1 MIVTGDA
8 PGVPIRDANAMFD
21 FGKDLKRF
29 VADGVGGQGRDPRVL
44 ELLPTATVA
53 EQASAEARAAGLASR
68 PWRAWRDVA
77 LIWTSH
83 ARRTGLES
91 SLEAAGR
98 AASAALDAAP
108 AGHAFALA
116 SAAAAEVL
124 LAKFD
129 LRANE
134 IALGEAEAA
143 VEAAAE
149 EPNSRRAQSAVAAV
163 HARVRMR
170 RALMDDDTGAV
181 KAAAA
186 LLDAA
191 LHEHGRRAAETD
203 PWRLV
208 RTTDLRLER
217 AELTVRAGLRWK
229 DHRLLEQAGR
239 DLRQL
244 IENLDADVLPVSRA
258 RAVRMCG
265 LSLSALAGMAASAD
279 AMEQAVEML
288 TAARDLFDADHSPLD
303 AASALSA
310 QAETLIRWQA
320 GAPVPQLLKAA
331 EDMLG
336 RAWRLADGR
345 SAALEVEVRVKAA
358 RVKTLM
364 AAQAG
369 DMITLSGQEARLRE
383 RLAKSAGQADASG
396 WAVTQLCLA
405 NVYEALDDLGCHP
418 ARGWAAA
425 YARTE
430 AMEVL
435 REAGLAAGV

>member
-1 MIVTGDA
+1 
-8 PGVPIRDANAMFD
+8 MFD

-53 EQASAEARAAGLASR
+53 EQAAAEASAAGRASK
-68 PWRAWRDVA
+68 PWKAWRDVA

-83 ARRTGLES
+83 ARRTGLQT
-91 SLEAAGR
+91 SLDAAGR
-98 AASAALDAAP
+98 AARESLEAAP

-116 SAAAAEVL
+116 SATAAEVL
-124 LAKFD
+124 LARFD

-134 IALGEAEAA
+134 AALSEAEAA

-149 EPNSRRAQSAVAAV
+149 EPNSRRGQSAVASV
-163 HARVRMR
+163 HARLATR
-170 RALMDDDTGAV
+170 RALMADDAGAV

-191 LHEHGRRAAETD
+191 LHGETGKGSDAD

-208 RTTDLRLER
+208 RASELRLER

-229 DHRLLEQAGR
+229 DARLLDQAGR
-239 DLRQL
+239 DLRLL

-258 RAVRMCG
+258 RAVRLCG
-265 LSLSALAGMAASAD
+265 LSLSALAAMAARVD

-288 TAARDLFDADHSPLD
+288 AAARDLFDVDHSPLD

-320 GAPVPQLLKAA
+320 SAPVPQLLKAA
-331 EDMLG
+331 EDMLA

-345 SAALEVEVRVKAA
+345 STALEVEVRVKAA
-358 RVKTLM
+358 RVKALM
-364 AAQAG
+364 ASNAG
-369 DMITLSGQEARLRE
+369 DMITLSDQEARLRE
-383 RLAKSAGQADASG
+383 RLAKNDGRADACG
-396 WAVTQLCLA
+396 WAVDQLCLA
-405 NVYEALDDLGCHP
+405 SVYEALDDLGCRP

-425 YARTE
+425 YARSE
-430 AMEVL
+430 AMDVL